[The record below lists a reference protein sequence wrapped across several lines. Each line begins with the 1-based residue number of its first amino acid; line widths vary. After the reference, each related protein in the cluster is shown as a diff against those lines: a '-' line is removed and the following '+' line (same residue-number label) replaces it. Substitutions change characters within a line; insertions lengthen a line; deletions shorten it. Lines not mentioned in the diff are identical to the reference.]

1 MKFIGN
7 YIDLVKDEHIE
18 FLMQHDGQLLP
29 DSREC
34 LLEDFDDQNRAINKS
49 WKPEH
54 RTSWHKFEIQDLP
67 FTIDWPV
74 NLGKN
79 IDWWIIK
86 QYPGQS
92 VPMHVDYNPADTTER
107 YMLML
112 QDYIPGH
119 VLIWNGKLLG
129 DFKKGDLYKVDH
141 VNSLHGGANISNDI
155 RLLAYLTVWN

>member
-1 MKFIGN
+1 
-7 YIDLVKDEHIE
+7 
-18 FLMQHDGQLLP
+18 
-29 DSREC
+29 
-34 LLEDFDDQNRAINKS
+34 
-49 WKPEH
+49 
-54 RTSWHKFEIQDLP
+54 
-67 FTIDWPV
+67 
-74 NLGKN
+74 
-79 IDWWIIK
+79 
-86 QYPGQS
+86 
-92 VPMHVDYNPADTTER
+92 MHVDSNPADTTER